1 MICFGMNELNHDE
14 FDTVFELIL
23 CVMFMSIGIFA
34 MANMVKI
41 LSNKV
46 EVNSPTDKIEITRN
60 THYAEDPF
68 YFTGFQAYMF
78 SWHMDEYSYVPIT
91 WLGGDMVGTETTA
104 RTDGTDNN
112 HVTISVLD
120 DNGKI
125 NSHFLSLRNQYITG
139 VGKGT
144 QRSVKKSLTS
154 IVGTSGDQV
163 KVQQLYQGKYMIG
176 SSPIYLHLECTDAY
190 TNGADLG
197 TDLNTGGKTYKWV
210 LVPKPKP

>member
-1 MICFGMNELNHDE
+1 MGLNELNHDE

-23 CVMFMSIGIFA
+23 CVIFMGIGIFA
-34 MANMVKI
+34 MSSMVRI

-46 EVNSPTDKIEITRN
+46 EVNNPVDKIEISQS

-91 WLGGDMVGTETTA
+91 WLGGDMIGTETTA
-104 RTDGTDNN
+104 KTDGTDFN

-120 DNGKI
+120 AAGKI
-125 NSHFLSLRNQYITG
+125 NSHFLSVRNQYITG
-139 VGKGT
+139 VGMGKD
-144 QRSVKKSLTS
+144 RSVKKTLAS
-154 IVGTSGDQV
+154 IVGTSADQA
-163 KVQQLYQGKYMIG
+163 KVQQLYQGNYRIG
-176 SSPIYLHLECTDAY
+176 SDQLYLHLECTDKY
-190 TNGADLG
+190 TNGSDLG

-210 LVPKPKP
+210 LVPKTKP